1 MHQPKTRPKADL
13 LQECNGTWATQTFQS
28 AVRAKKVLD
37 FGKTQLEAKKRMKK
51 GNKYANRVLPSAK
64 PWAKAPLLLTTKS
77 QWRWCCKC
85 SNQLCQP
92 ALSSPSLGS
101 RFRGCSGV
109 RPTSKRHWDLESWH
123 GPSWRR
129 RHPNTNKSRLQG
141 IVWRSYASGS
151 CDLWTWSLLAKT
163 S

>member
-1 MHQPKTRPKADL
+1 MWTLMMCAMQVHHSSPFFDASTENSAQSRSVAGVQWHL
-13 LQECNGTWATQTFQS
+13 SNANISIVNSGQESLGLRQNTIGS
-28 AVRAKKVLD
+28 KKK
-37 FGKTQLEAKKRMKK
+37 GMKK

-64 PWAKAPLLLTTKS
+64 RWPKAPLLLTTKS

-101 RFRGCSGV
+101 RSRGCSGV

-129 RHPNTNKSRLQG
+129 RHPNTKQVKG
-141 IVWRSYASGS
+141 
-151 CDLWTWSLLAKT
+151 
-163 S
+163 